1 MSMEGVLTF
10 DRSEAAAINE
20 VVYFRTADGYEIS
33 TACATEP
40 ITWICVSSQAGCV
53 IGCPFCAT
61 TGKGFYRNL
70 TGEEIAHQIAF
81 VASRQTAALNKIHF
95 GGIGEPLMNL
105 PSVARARSL
114 TVASDIAGISPTT
127 LWEVTTSAYAPAK
140 LPDLFEQDWWS
151 SISIS
156 LHSCIPSIR
165 ERLIPRS
172 KPLELL
178 RDCVLALPQG
188 QQRRL
193 VFNYLLL
200 SGINDDRENLRALIR
215 FLEPFSPHHVLLMRV
230 ADVGRGYWTDEEKL
244 DAFARALE
252 DHNVPVQ
259 LATPSRHQKIGGCGT
274 LKVETYAP
282 KQSASLFRRA

>member
-1 MSMEGVLTF
+1 MAGVLDF
-10 DRSEAAAINE
+10 ERSEAASINE

-40 ITWICVSSQAGCV
+40 VTWICVSSQAGCV

-61 TGKGFYRNL
+61 TGKGFYRSL

-81 VASRQTAALNKIHF
+81 VAGRQTAALKKIHF

-105 PSVARARSL
+105 RGIADARRL
-114 TVASDIAGISPTT
+114 TVAADVPGVLPTT

-140 LPDLFEQDWWS
+140 LPDLFAQDWWS
-151 SISIS
+151 TISVS
-156 LHSCIPSIR
+156 LHSCIPELR
-165 ERLIPRS
+165 EELIPRA
-172 KPLELL
+172 KPLGQL
-178 RDCVLALPQG
+178 REQLLALPPEQE
-188 QQRRL
+188 RRL

-200 SGINDDRENLRALIR
+200 SGINDDDANLRALIE

-230 ADVGRGYWTDEEKL
+230 ADVGRGFWTDEDRLEE
-244 DAFARALE
+244 FALALE
-252 DHNVPVQ
+252 ERRAPVE

-274 LKVETYAP
+274 LKVEAHQPQKSLTVV
-282 KQSASLFRRA
+282 SA